1 MCSHYFF
8 FLTFL
13 YFFFF
18 PNTFLHPFFLPS
30 THTHI
35 DPLRPELIE
44 STYMM
49 HEYTS
54 NGRRSRGVSDSWLW
68 AGKEMV
74 ASLNRTSVKCG
85 YASVSDVGT
94 GKLLDSMVSIQS
106 EGASIAN
113 GAL

>member
-1 MCSHYFF
+1 MKRFAIKNIFCIIFNLF
-8 FLTFL
+8 I
-13 YFFFF
+13 FFFF
-18 PNTFLHPFFLPS
+18 PPHFSSPIFPLPPS
-30 THTHI
+30 HT

-94 GKLLDSMVSIQS
+94 GKLLDSMVSI
-106 EGASIAN
+106 
-113 GAL
+113 

>member
-1 MCSHYFF
+1 
-8 FLTFL
+8 
-13 YFFFF
+13 
-18 PNTFLHPFFLPS
+18 
-30 THTHI
+30 
-35 DPLRPELIE
+35 
-44 STYMM
+44 MM

-106 EGASIAN
+106 EGAAREWSTVVKISI
-113 GAL
+113 LPLSFKPVSLFLSRSPLL